1 MIYNLNPSKHSIDA
15 VRIGFFGGTFDPPHN
30 GHLMIALKAIEKLG
44 LEEVNFAPTRL
55 PPHKRDEEITP
66 IKHRVEMV
74 RLAIQGNPQFVLSY
88 IDVDRDGPT
97 YSVDSIRLLR
107 DGWHESTEIYFLMG
121 TDSLANIL
129 SWHKPGELI
138 RMCKLAVFARPGFD
152 TQMDKLETKLPGI
165 RGQTVFINSTEL
177 DISAT
182 EIQRR
187 VHTGES
193 IKELVPEPV
202 AKYIKAN
209 GLYL

>member
-1 MIYNLNPSKHSIDA
+1 MIYNLNPSKHSIDT

-30 GHLMIALKAIEKLG
+30 GHLMIAHKAIEELG

-55 PPHKRDEEITP
+55 PPHKRDVKITP

-74 RLAIQGNPQFVLSY
+74 RLAIQGNPRFVLSY

-121 TDSLANIL
+121 IDSLASIL
-129 SWHKPGELI
+129 SWHMPEELI
-138 RMCKLAVFARPGFD
+138 RMCKLAVFARPGF
-152 TQMDKLETKLPGI
+152 TANLEELETKLPGI
-165 RGQTVFINSTEL
+165 RRRTEFIRSAEF

-187 VHTGES
+187 VHAGES
-193 IKELVPEPV
+193 IKEMVPETV
-202 AKYIKAN
+202 EKYIKSN
-209 GLYL
+209 GLYV